1 MKSHLRAF
9 CGVLVLGASGLM
21 FSGCGDD
28 DDDRLAAT
36 PGAGG
41 EPSATD
47 GSAECAVIGELC
59 HEADSGSGAGHECHN
74 VGHEADGA
82 ACLAAFAGCVSTCV
96 GDDDDGSGSD
106 PHCAALGELCHAV
119 DDHDGPLHACH
130 ELGHEND
137 AEQCAAAFDDCSA
150 QCLAAREALEE
161 APAAGAGGR
170 GAGGVSTADF
180 GGGGGA
186 VAAGGVGGA
195 G

>member
-1 MKSHLRAF
+1 
-9 CGVLVLGASGLM
+9 
-21 FSGCGDD
+21 
-28 DDDRLAAT
+28 
-36 PGAGG
+36 
-41 EPSATD
+41 
-47 GSAECAVIGELC
+47 
-59 HEADSGSGAGHECHN
+59 
-74 VGHEADGA
+74 
-82 ACLAAFAGCVSTCV
+82 
-96 GDDDDGSGSD
+96 
-106 PHCAALGELCHAV
+106 GELCHAV

-161 APAAGAGGR
+161 APAPVAGAGG
-170 GAGGVSTADF
+170 GGESGGDPTGDF